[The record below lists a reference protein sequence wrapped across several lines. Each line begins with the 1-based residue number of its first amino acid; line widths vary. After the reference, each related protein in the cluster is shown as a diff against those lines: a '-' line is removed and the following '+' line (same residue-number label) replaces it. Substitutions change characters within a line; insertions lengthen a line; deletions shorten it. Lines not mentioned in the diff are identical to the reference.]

1 MRKIIHALLF
11 CLLIVWTFAGGWWLY
26 QNAPPPAPPAHILD
40 NLRHIAQQA
49 DTPIERAQLIAD
61 TDRVENELQT
71 HADAQIRFRKH
82 LIIYLTG
89 LIAGSILL
97 TIGFFYY
104 FQLLDRRAIA
114 RTADLKKAYDDLA
127 ASQVRLVHAEKMA
140 TLGQMVAGVS
150 HEINTPLGYVNNNL
164 YILKELLKDYN
175 HIVDEALLL
184 NDLLAQPQTDSSQIN
199 LSVQTLIH
207 RVRTY
212 ADRDRRKEADQIF
225 ADTLFGV
232 KQISELIQN
241 MKNFSRLDEERLRA
255 VNLNDC
261 IDTALNI
268 AKSNLKNINVLPR
281 YRDKELPPVYCS
293 PAQINQ
299 VLLNLFNNAAQAADK
314 PDAHIIIDTGSNN
327 NSIYIDIIDNGKGIE
342 RDKQQ
347 KIFEPFYTTKAA
359 GEGTGLGLS
368 ICQKIINEHGGRIQ
382 LDSRVGK
389 GSVFRINLPRESP
402 ARRIKS

>member
-11 CLLIVWTFAGGWWLY
+11 CLLIIWTIAGGWWLY
-26 QNAPPPAPPAHILD
+26 QNAPPPAPPEAASALHQLTQTGDPAQLKNTAQQLQHTLTVHENAQSDFRRHIL
-40 NLRHIAQQA
+40 
-49 DTPIERAQLIAD
+49 
-61 TDRVENELQT
+61 
-71 HADAQIRFRKH
+71 
-82 LIIYLTG
+82 IYCAG
-89 LIAGSILL
+89 LILGSIAL

-104 FQLLDRRAIA
+104 FKLLDKRALT

-164 YILKELLKDYN
+164 YILQELLKDYN

-184 NDLLAQPQTDSSQIN
+184 NELLQDPHPDSSQIN

-207 RVRTY
+207 HVRTY
-212 ADRDRRKEADQIF
+212 SGRDQRKEADQIF

-255 VNLNDC
+255 VNINDC

-268 AKSNLKNINVLPR
+268 AKSNLKNIQIIPR
-281 YRDKELPPVYCS
+281 YRDKELPAVHCS

-314 PDAHIIIDTGSNN
+314 PNAHIIIDTGCTNN
-327 NSIYIDIIDNGKGIE
+327 AIHIDIIDNGKGIE
-342 RDKQQ
+342 KDKQA

-368 ICQKIINEHGGRIQ
+368 ICQKIINEHGGKIQ

-402 ARRIKS
+402 ARRIKNHT

>member
-11 CLLIVWTFAGGWWLY
+11 CLLIAWTVAGGWWLY
-26 QNAPPPAPPAHILD
+26 QNAPPAAPPADILTGIQHSITTND
-40 NLRHIAQQA
+40 PAQLGAATQQA
-49 DTPIERAQLIAD
+49 QAALSAHEQAQTAFRRHLLI
-61 TDRVENELQT
+61 
-71 HADAQIRFRKH
+71 
-82 LIIYLTG
+82 YCTG
-89 LIAGSILL
+89 LILGSIIL

-104 FQLLDRRAIA
+104 FKLLDRRAIA

-164 YILKELLKDYN
+164 FILKELLKDYN

-184 NDLLAQPQTDSSQIN
+184 NDLLQQPQPQSSQIN

-207 RVRTY
+207 HVRTY
-212 ADRDRRKEADQIF
+212 AGRDRRKESDQIF
-225 ADTLFGV
+225 ADTLFGL

-261 IDTALNI
+261 IDTALKI
-268 AKSNLKNINVLPR
+268 AQSNLKNITVLPR

-314 PDAHIIIDTGSNN
+314 PDPHIIIDTGSTN

-342 RDKQQ
+342 KDKQA
-347 KIFEPFYTTKAA
+347 KIFEPFYTTKGA

-368 ICQKIINEHGGRIQ
+368 ICQKIINEHGGKIQ
-382 LDSRVGK
+382 LDSRAGK

-402 ARRIKS
+402 ARRIKH